1 MKKHFLLLFIM
12 GLAVTMQAETVV
24 LSSGKTITGEIL
36 LQNDDVVL
44 VRDRDGRRYQFMRS
58 DVAEIKAEEVAVEQ
72 VEEEVTQSNH
82 KISLR
87 LDLSG
92 GAAFIPSSHNGGAF
106 GADIQIGSRQIKGKN
121 IFLGGSI
128 GYTGVS
134 AGSWYNMIPIM
145 AVVSIP
151 LMEGKHAPEIGV
163 GLGYGAAVKKPVLG
177 GICSRIDLSWRYQFS
192 DKHALLLGVR
202 ANFQQAKVE
211 ETELMPDGQSYIK
224 KNTHNIVTVGVRM
237 AIAF

>member
-1 MKKHFLLLFIM
+1 MKKHILLLFII
-12 GLAVTMQAETVV
+12 GLTITMQAETVV

-44 VRDRDGRRYQFMRS
+44 VRDKDGRRYQFMRA
-58 DVAEIKAEEVAVEQ
+58 DVTEIKAEEV
-72 VEEEVTQSNH
+72 VEEVEEQPTPSSH

-87 LDLSG
+87 LDLAG
-92 GAAFIPSSHNGGAF
+92 GAAFIPSIHDGGFF
-106 GADIQIGSRQIKGKN
+106 GVDLQIGSRQIKGKN

-134 AGSWYNMIPIM
+134 AGSWYNMIPFM
-145 AVVSIP
+145 AVVSVP
-151 LMEGKHAPEIGV
+151 LMEGKHAPEVGV
-163 GLGYGAAVKKPVLG
+163 GLGYGVAVKKPVLG

-211 ETELMPDGQSYIK
+211 DTELMPDNISYTKQNI
-224 KNTHNIVTVGVRM
+224 HNIVTVGIRM

>member
-1 MKKHFLLLFIM
+1 MKKHLLLLFII

-44 VRDRDGRRYQFMRS
+44 VRDKDGRRYQFMRA
-58 DVAEIKAEEVAVEQ
+58 DVTEIKAEEV
-72 VEEEVTQSNH
+72 VEEVEEQPTPSSH

-87 LDLSG
+87 LDFAG
-92 GAAFIPSSHNGGAF
+92 GAAFIPSIHDGGFF
-106 GADIQIGSRQIKGKN
+106 GVDMQIGSRQIKGKK

-128 GYTGVS
+128 GYTGIK
-134 AGSWYNMIPIM
+134 AGNWYNIIPIM
-145 AVVSIP
+145 AVVSVP

-163 GLGYGAAVKKPVLG
+163 GLGYGAAVKKPELG

-211 ETELMPDGQSYIK
+211 DSELMPDGISYTK

-237 AIAF
+237 GIAF